1 LPEARSGAGAPP
13 QNSRPSSCVPIAM
26 PPSPSSLR
34 AVARPL
40 LLAGV
45 TTALVFA
52 AGLVS
57 GHTLFAH
64 SARPASAAGP
74 VLGAPVSPGTPD
86 LIAASPR
93 PTADTCG
100 LPAGISFE
108 ALSPADR
115 SFALRRGFLCADH
128 TAGRISSDEYRTRL
142 AVLELARPA
151 VTDLTGTR
159 EPADDVAWA
168 STVRAYSSQYTD
180 SDWSAARALG
190 APDVPAGGDDPNAWA
205 SEGADDRVEFLEVGF
220 DNPRPVRGVDIVENH
235 NPGAVTRVE
244 LIATD
249 GTRTVAYSAR
259 PSTGLA
265 TPSHRRIDL
274 ACTAQPIAAVRVTLD
289 STAVP
294 DWNEIDA
301 IGLRPCT
308 P

>member
-1 LPEARSGAGAPP
+1 MHS
-13 QNSRPSSCVPIAM
+13 
-26 PPSPSSLR
+26 SPSHLR
-34 AVARPL
+34 AALGPL

-45 TTALVFA
+45 TTGLVFA

-64 SARPASAAGP
+64 RPDPASSTGAAVAGAPHSSPAPVLIAAGP
-74 VLGAPVSPGTPD
+74 IAPDS
-86 LIAASPR
+86 
-93 PTADTCG
+93 CG
-100 LPAGISFE
+100 LPAGITID
-108 ALSPADR
+108 ALTPADR
-115 SFALRRGFLCADH
+115 SFALRRGFLCADRD
-128 TAGRISSDEYRTRL
+128 AGRISSDEYQKRL
-142 AVLELARPA
+142 ALLELAQPLA
-151 VTDLTGTR
+151 ADLITTR
-159 EPADDVAWA
+159 EPADAISWA
-168 STVRAYSSQYTD
+168 STVRAYSTQYTD

-190 APDVPAGGDDPNAWA
+190 APDAPAGGDDPNAWA

-220 DNPRPVRGVDIVENH
+220 DHPRPIRGVDIVESH

-259 PSTGLA
+259 PATGLS
-265 TPSHRRIDL
+265 TPFHRQIDL
-274 ACTAQPIAAVRVTLD
+274 ACTPKPIAAVRVTLD

-301 IGLRPCT
+301 IGVRPC

>member
-1 LPEARSGAGAPP
+1 
-13 QNSRPSSCVPIAM
+13 M

-52 AGLVS
+52 AGLIS

-64 SARPASAAGP
+64 RAGPASAPGP
-74 VLGAPVSPGTPD
+74 VAGAPVSAVSPVYPGAPD

-93 PTADTCG
+93 STADTCG
-100 LPAGISFE
+100 LPAGITFD

-115 SFALRRGFLCADH
+115 SFALRRAFLCADH
-128 TAGRISSDEYRTRL
+128 TAGRISNDEYRTRV
-142 AVLELARPA
+142 AALELARPA
-151 VTDLTGTR
+151 VTDR
-159 EPADDVAWA
+159 EPAADIAWA
-168 STVRAYSSQYTD
+168 NTVRAYSSQYTD

-220 DNPRPVRGVDIVENH
+220 DHPRPVRGVDIVENH

-249 GTRTVAYSAR
+249 GTRTVASSAR

-265 TPSHRRIDL
+265 TPFHRRIDL
-274 ACTAQPIAAVRVTLD
+274 ACTAKPIAAVRVTLD
-289 STAVP
+289 SAAVP